1 MAKYAIFQAT
11 YANNCNM
18 RERLKQSRWDGR
30 VYKDQYNNARERK
43 KENFAEF
50 IICKIIVELE
60 ANLSYSLLTIA
71 QCQLETNSTLKFKQ
85 KIKCFILVIF
95 LNNL

>member
-30 VYKDQYNNARERK
+30 VYKDQYNNASERKRER
-43 KENFAEF
+43 
-50 IICKIIVELE
+50 EL
-60 ANLSYSLLTIA
+60 
-71 QCQLETNSTLKFKQ
+71 
-85 KIKCFILVIF
+85 
-95 LNNL
+95 